1 MWFLWCDASSVVWVL
16 ILVYATVVRFQ
27 EDGLAT
33 TTSML
38 DTGNGVMPSLSQVTV
53 CARYRLIHSGEDD
66 NPILSYFSGS
76 DNELFLAV
84 DFSKQVIKLH
94 CCNFLVAD
102 TFDVE
107 VKLYQWHHVCVS
119 LHHHASSNNNND
131 NNHHRVVLVHDDS
144 FLERELVVR
153 ERLKVRGG
161 GRLVMGQDIDSLEG
175 SGNIRQAMHGDV
187 ADFVIYP
194 QALDS
199 DFLRSYVKCGQLEI
213 EKVVP
218 IISFDTNMTTF
229 KVLGSTTVSK
239 INLDE
244 GDLDS
249 GQWLVLPEKKLLGWS
264 KLAPGYDKV
273 KPSQQCASVGGLDF
287 PLDWF
292 TTPCDYLTCP
302 LCTFLYTP
310 KFRVRGLCSRSII
323 DQTLYLRD
331 YKNGKVQ
338 FHGPYYTVIEWD
350 LQNMTWKLA
359 SRKDEDL
366 NGYIMLE
373 RPGEMPV
380 GVHTWVISGDN
391 CLATKMDVLITVC
404 NGDQYTCNDGTC
416 IMKGQR
422 CNLEVDCPDLSD
434 ELGCQNV
441 QVPAGYSVD
450 MPPPKEQDR
459 PIPVRL
465 FVEITSV
472 REMNIIGFKMV
483 LDIIIRLYW
492 QDGRLIMKNLR
503 ADMQSN
509 KVHGHE
515 KIWMPQLQVEDGLR
529 SLADM
534 LPRAEVMLVQRQGRS
549 IPDDPTRLNED
560 DLYLGS
566 ENTLLL
572 QQVYSVAFTCQ
583 FNLHFY
589 PFDSQVCSL
598 AFTLVDVSPS
608 FVILL
613 QDADGM
619 AFTGHKMLLEYE
631 VTTFNMTPYIT
642 AYTSGQRV
650 WLELRNLSGYYIS
663 NTYTPTLLLVIICYL
678 TLFFDIADFTD
689 RVMVSLTSLL
699 VIAALF
705 SQTSATIPK
714 TAYLK
719 LIDLWFVF
727 LMVMEFVIVVVLV
740 IVENLRL
747 KKHRVGTPNK
757 VTIISISNKFT
768 SDRWQH
774 RDPIG
779 KEVNKS
785 AFNTNRLAII
795 VLPVL
800 MTSFIIG
807 YAVFILTLIP

>member
-1 MWFLWCDASSVVWVL
+1 M
-16 ILVYATVVRFQ
+16 
-27 EDGLAT
+27 E
-33 TTSML
+33 
-38 DTGNGVMPSLSQVTV
+38 
-53 CARYRLIHSGEDD
+53 
-66 NPILSYFSGS
+66 
-76 DNELFLAV
+76 
-84 DFSKQVIKLH
+84 
-94 CCNFLVAD
+94 
-102 TFDVE
+102 
-107 VKLYQWHHVCVS
+107 
-119 LHHHASSNNNND
+119 
-131 NNHHRVVLVHDDS
+131 
-144 FLERELVVR
+144 
-153 ERLKVRGG
+153 
-161 GRLVMGQDIDSLEG
+161 
-175 SGNIRQAMHGDV
+175 
-187 ADFVIYP
+187 
-194 QALDS
+194 
-199 DFLRSYVKCGQLEI
+199 
-213 EKVVP
+213 
-218 IISFDTNMTTF
+218 
-229 KVLGSTTVSK
+229 
-239 INLDE
+239 
-244 GDLDS
+244 
-249 GQWLVLPEKKLLGWS
+249 
-264 KLAPGYDKV
+264 
-273 KPSQQCASVGGLDF
+273 
-287 PLDWF
+287 
-292 TTPCDYLTCP
+292 
-302 LCTFLYTP
+302 
-310 KFRVRGLCSRSII
+310 
-323 DQTLYLRD
+323 
-331 YKNGKVQ
+331 
-338 FHGPYYTVIEWD
+338 
-350 LQNMTWKLA
+350 
-359 SRKDEDL
+359 
-366 NGYIMLE
+366 
-373 RPGEMPV
+373 
-380 GVHTWVISGDN
+380 
-391 CLATKMDVLITVC
+391 VLITAC

-422 CNLEVDCPDLSD
+422 CNLEANCPDLSD
-434 ELGCQNV
+434 ELGCQIV

-450 MPPPKEQDR
+450 MPPPKEQDQ

-465 FVEITSV
+465 FVEIISV

-492 QDGRLIMKNLR
+492 RDGRLIMKNLR

-515 KIWMPQLQVEDGLR
+515 KIWMPQLQVEDGAR

-534 LPRAEVMLVQRQGRS
+534 LPRAEVMMVQRQSRS

-583 FNLHFY
+583 FNLQFY

-598 AFTLVDVSPS
+598 TFTLVDVSPS

-613 QDADGM
+613 KLSFDFLLHASYQDADGM
-619 AFTGHKMLLEYE
+619 AFTGQKMLLEYE
-631 VTTFNMTPYIT
+631 VTTFNMTPDIT

-705 SQTSATIPK
+705 SQTSAAIPK

-727 LMVMEFVIVVVLV
+727 LMVMEFMIVVVLV

-747 KKHRVGTPNK
+747 MKHRVGTAKK

-768 SDRWQH
+768 SDKGQH
-774 RDPIG
+774 GDSRG

-807 YAVFILTLIP
+807 YAVCILTFIP